1 MCVFPHRARRIP
13 CLSSFH
19 AGANTRGEPGASTT
33 GRTRERTMNN
43 DQVEG
48 RIDTAKGKVKKA
60 VGKAVGNKKMEKEG
74 VDESAHGKARAKF
87 GDVMNVIEK

>member
-1 MCVFPHRARRIP
+1 VCFRTERAGSHAYLRFMRAR
-13 CLSSFH
+13 
-19 AGANTRGEPGASTT
+19 TRVESPGLPTT

-60 VGKAVGNKKMEKEG
+60 VGKAVGNKKLEKEG